1 MIASQRTGGGAAE
14 SDGRVMLGDIGLD
27 ALSEVEVLAHIERAW
42 SEGRGGMVVTPNVD
56 IWRLARRDAE
66 ANRLLRHADIVVA
79 DGVPLLWAARLAG
92 TPLPERVTGSGL
104 VEALAGRAAT
114 LSKSVYIVGG
124 GAEDTADRA
133 AVALRRRYP
142 GLRVIGRL
150 VPPYGFDTD
159 QARRDRLVADVCS
172 ARPDLVFIGLGFPRQ
187 EMLAELILRG
197 SPPSWILG
205 CGAGVT
211 IAAGEKRRANTF
223 VQRVGAE
230 WLFRLVQE
238 PRRLAKRYLVHDA
251 PAALHMLWLCF
262 RARMRPPGPGNK
274 HSAAR

>member
-159 QARRDRLVADVCS
+159 QARR
-172 ARPDLVFIGLGFPRQ
+172 
-187 EMLAELILRG
+187 G